1 MTQRRTFSPTFCRS
15 RLMPG
20 ASDMSRGRY
29 SSFLACT
36 PSRGDMI
43 RGPWA
48 RLSSFGLANF
58 ASRAGGRLRVGFRS
72 RMEGILGT

>member
-1 MTQRRTFSPTFCRS
+1 MTQRRTFFPTFGCS
-15 RLMPG
+15 RRMPG
-20 ASDMSRGRY
+20 VSDMARGRY
-29 SSFLACT
+29 SSFLACP

-48 RLSSFGLANF
+48 RLSSFGLADI